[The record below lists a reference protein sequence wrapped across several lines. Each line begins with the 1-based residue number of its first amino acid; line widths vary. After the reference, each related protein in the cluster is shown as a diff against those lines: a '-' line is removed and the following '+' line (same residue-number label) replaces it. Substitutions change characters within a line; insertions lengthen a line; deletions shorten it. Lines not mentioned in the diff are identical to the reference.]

1 MCFFVKGAPY
11 FAAISSLK
19 VGSDLVY
26 VFCNKEAAV
35 VIKSYSPEL
44 IVLPVL
50 DDPEAKQKI
59 EPWLERLHV
68 VLIGPG
74 LGRLPATFEV
84 IEEVINSCR
93 KRKIPLVS

>member
-1 MCFFVKGAPY
+1 MY
-11 FAAISSLK
+11 I
-19 VGSDLVY
+19 
-26 VFCNKEAAV
+26 FCNKEAGV

-50 DDPEAKQKI
+50 DDPDAKQKI
-59 EPWLERLHV
+59 EPWLERFHV

-84 IEEVINSCR
+84 IEDVIESCR
-93 KRKIPLVS
+93 NKKIPMVSSL

>member
-1 MCFFVKGAPY
+1 M
-11 FAAISSLK
+11 
-19 VGSDLVY
+19 VY
-26 VFCNKEAAV
+26 VFCNKEAAI

-50 DDPEAKQKI
+50 DHAEAKQQI

-74 LGRLPATFEV
+74 LGRLPSTFQV
-84 IEEVINSCR
+84 IEEVIKSCR
-93 KRKIPLVS
+93 TKEIPLVS